1 MKLTL
6 IAVACL
12 AGATL
17 LQADSKSDQRLQQA
31 ATVFTEAMEMKD
43 QSIPQDLLNK
53 AHCVVIVPGLKKGAF
68 IIGGKFGRGFAHCRG
83 NGGQGWTAPAAMRV
97 EGGSF
102 GLQIGGSETDVIMLV
117 MNESGKNKLISS
129 KFTLGGDASAAA
141 GPVGRT
147 AAAQTD
153 VQMRAE
159 ILTYSRARGVFAGIS
174 LDGATLRPDSDV
186 NELLY
191 GSDLTNRKILS
202 GDVPPPEAAKQLL
215 STLNKYSPKEMK

>member
-1 MKLTL
+1 MKRTL
-6 IAVACL
+6 LAAFLAC
-12 AGATL
+12 ASL
-17 LQADSKSDQRLQQA
+17 LQAESKSEQRLQESA
-31 ATVFTEAMEMKD
+31 DVFAETMGMKD

-53 AHCVVIVPGLKKGAF
+53 AHCVVIIPGMKKGAF
-68 IIGGKFGRGFAHCRG
+68 FFGGKYGRGFALCRG
-83 NGGQGWTAPAAMRV
+83 QDGKGWTAPAAMRV

-102 GLQIGGSETDVIMLV
+102 GLQFGGSETDVIMLV
-117 MNESGKNKLISS
+117 MNQKGKDKLISS

-147 AAAQTD
+147 ASAQTD
-153 VQMRAE
+153 AQMRAE

-191 GSDLTNRKILS
+191 NSGVSNREILS
-202 GDVPPPEAAKQLL
+202 GAVPPPPASERLQKAL
-215 STLNKYSPKEMK
+215 TKYSPNEM

>member
-1 MKLTL
+1 MKLSMITIVL
-6 IAVACL
+6 L
-12 AGATL
+12 AGASL
-17 LQADSKSDQRLQQA
+17 LQADSKSNQRLQQA
-31 ATVFTEAMEMKD
+31 AAVFTEAMEMKD

-68 IIGGKFGRGFAHCRG
+68 IIGGKFGRGFAHCRA

-97 EGGSF
+97 EGGSLGF
-102 GLQIGGSETDVIMLV
+102 QIGGSETDVIMLV

-186 NELLY
+186 NEILY
-191 GSDLTNRKILS
+191 GSDRPNREILS
-202 GDVPPPEAAKQLL
+202 GEVPPPEAAKQLL